1 LVCPK
6 GVLKLR
12 ANKDINSN
20 EIARLAGVSRSTV
33 SRVINNY
40 PNVPPETRQKVMK
53 IIEQYNYFPN
63 ISAQVLAGKK
73 AKSIGVFLVARG
85 HVSSDV
91 LTNLLIT
98 SVIEGAS
105 DCGYYAVTNIIRD
118 IKDTES
124 IKTVKEMFFQR
135 RIDGGIFIGTNNH
148 EPLIE
153 ELIAEGFIVGVVDQD
168 LPGRLEP
175 NRVVFNVAN
184 EEGSVQAVDYLVS
197 LNHRN
202 IGVINGDLNR
212 YAGPSKFQGFM
223 KGMKK
228 HGLTIHDNWVLP
240 GDFSVE
246 GGYHA
251 AQILLKKSKQ
261 LPTALFAANDS
272 TAFGAMRAFEE
283 HSIRI
288 PEDISIIGFDD
299 HTLSQ
304 YVKPAL
310 TTIRVEFAQ
319 MMKDLSKKLI
329 EVIECEAK
337 NPIIK
342 VKVSTKLLVR
352 ESCKPNVL

>member
-1 LVCPK
+1 M
-6 GVLKLR
+6 KLR

-40 PNVPPETRQKVMK
+40 PNVPPETREKVMK

-63 ISAQVLAGKK
+63 ISAQVLAGKR

-85 HVSSDV
+85 QFSSDI

-105 DCGYYAVTNIIRD
+105 DCGYYAVTNIIRN
-118 IKDTES
+118 IKDPES
-124 IKTVKEMFFQR
+124 IKIVKEMFFQR

-153 ELIAEGFIVGVVDQD
+153 ELIAEGFVVGVVDQD
-168 LPGRLEP
+168 LPGRSEP

-202 IGVINGDLNR
+202 IGIINGEMNR
-212 YAGPSKFQGFM
+212 YAGPSKFQGFI

-228 HGLTIHDNWVLP
+228 HHLTVHNNWILP
-240 GDFSVE
+240 GDFTTE

-251 AQILLKKSKQ
+251 AQTLLKKSKQ

-272 TAFGAMRAFEE
+272 TAFGAMKAFEE
-283 HSIRI
+283 HGIKI
-288 PEDISIIGFDD
+288 PEDLSIIGFDD
-299 HTLSQ
+299 HTLSR
-304 YVKPAL
+304 YIKPAL
-310 TTIRVEFAQ
+310 TTIRVDFAQ
-319 MMKDLSKKLI
+319 MMQDLSKKLI
-329 EVIECEAK
+329 EVIESEAK
-337 NPIIK
+337 NPFTK
-342 VKVSTKLLVR
+342 VKVTTQLLVR
-352 ESCKPNVL
+352 DSCKPISDTQ